1 MISVGNFFKYIVT
14 DLFHYL
20 GRESRIMELCGHS
33 ALFVPGLP
41 STIGH
46 TMLIITF
53 SRNLSIHMIKGKYT
67 LFYTMLISAGIV
79 YIAVDII
86 KSTFS
91 VILLTGNEIAIL
103 IQFGKAVTPS

>member
-1 MISVGNFFKYIVT
+1 
-14 DLFHYL
+14 
-20 GRESRIMELCGHS
+20 MELCSHS

-41 STIGH
+41 GTIGH

-53 SRNLSIHMIKGKYT
+53 SRNLSIHMIKGKCT
-67 LFYTMLISAGIV
+67 LFYTMFVSAGIV